1 MKNPPIYF
9 FSEDCDFLLKEK
21 IKIRAWLQQ
30 VIANE
35 DYKLSSLNF
44 IFCSDHYLLQ
54 INQDYLKHDTY
65 TDIIT
70 FDNSET
76 EKSIIG
82 DIFISVDRVR
92 ENAERFK
99 VTERDEL
106 HRIMAHGT
114 LHLLGYGDK
123 TPPEKKLMT
132 QKEDAALAARNF

>member
-21 IKIRAWLQQ
+21 IKIRQWLHK
-30 VIANE
+30 VVAGE
-35 DYKLSSLNF
+35 GYKLSSLNF
-44 IFCSDHYLLQ
+44 IFCSDPYLLQ

-70 FDNSET
+70 FDNSEI
-76 EKSIIG
+76 EKSILG
-82 DIFISVDRVR
+82 DIFISIDRVI
-92 ENAERFK
+92 ENAEKFK
-99 VTERDEL
+99 VAERDEL

-123 TPPEKKLMT
+123 TTSEKNLMT
-132 QKEDAALAARNF
+132 QKENTALILRDF